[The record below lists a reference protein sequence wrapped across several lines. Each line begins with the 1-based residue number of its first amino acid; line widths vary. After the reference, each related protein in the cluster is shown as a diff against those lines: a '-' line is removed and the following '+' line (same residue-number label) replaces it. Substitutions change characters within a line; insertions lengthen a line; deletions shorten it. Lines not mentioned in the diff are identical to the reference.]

1 MFFVPN
7 KVIGGEWKVV
17 LQKEAWSRHVVVEV
31 DELSLEA
38 YSVVEEENIVREN
51 LGAFHDGN
59 VLSRELGEEVP
70 TSEVEWINAS
80 LVQPKDDDSKLEK
93 EDQ

>member
-1 MFFVPN
+1 
-7 KVIGGEWKVV
+7 
-17 LQKEAWSRHVVVEV
+17 VVVEV

-70 TSEVEWINAS
+70 TSEV
-80 LVQPKDDDSKLEK
+80 Q
-93 EDQ
+93 